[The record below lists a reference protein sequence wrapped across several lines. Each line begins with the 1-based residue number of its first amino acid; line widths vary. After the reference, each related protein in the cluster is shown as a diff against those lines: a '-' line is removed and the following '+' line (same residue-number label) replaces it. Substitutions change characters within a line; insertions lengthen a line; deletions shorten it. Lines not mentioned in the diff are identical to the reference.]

1 MIEIRIH
8 NQNSDSFHRS
18 NQVNTVSERSLGKIF
33 FTLELWG
40 RRVLNERRESGRV
53 FFSIEKERKEK
64 EIHRRSMMINVGTR
78 FEDAWAERIEAWRRG
93 ASAGSVRC
101 GLGSTRFRVAVA
113 DRCVAMTTLPPPVI
127 QPPPPPPPPD
137 HCLCPL
143 THPRL
148 LPSPMPPL
156 SATTARPLTHPRSH
170 PSISSNDRSFIE
182 FRAENKIKLL
192 PPNFLY

>member
-127 QPPPPPPPPD
+127 QPPPPP
-137 HCLCPL
+137 
-143 THPRL
+143 
-148 LPSPMPPL
+148 SP
-156 SATTARPLTHPRSH
+156 RPLPLPTHSSSFVTVTYASSLGHHRS
-170 PSISSNDRSFIE
+170 PSNASSIASFDILQRSIFHRISSGE
-182 FRAENKIKLL
+182 
-192 PPNFLY
+192 